1 MPLPNSIQ
9 GTYTVRRNLEV
20 LDNFKSRKVKA
31 NSIYG
36 ESLRN
41 KDGIVTILDL
51 DSQTPSLS
59 IQKNKGKYTISLAE
73 TTYVFPLI
81 DDEHDVRLVTDD
93 TLLITE
99 DGLSVKPETL
109 LQPLY
114 RAPDSRT
121 VSLNIDDDELKV
133 EDEKLTV
140 IPYNYD
146 FPLYRDAESCTVG
159 LQADDT
165 LLITENGLSVNFP
178 DPETLKKP
186 LYRDQSGLGIKLHK
200 SLKVN
205 NNDELETNIQS
216 VLKAFGALKSS
227 SGADTLLDI
236 GSSWL
241 DFGFDS
247 LTEMTDV
254 LGEVDTTAIRLM
266 VDSSTFSQAGS
277 RLSLK
282 SPGYEQIMYGNLTYG
297 YSGSSSFTYSSTLQ
311 ELRVPNVKLSGTLPA
326 IGGGSYAVSK
336 DYLSQFYQGSQTGAI
351 AVGPEFS
358 GRREIG
364 VLVDNQTVRVVG
376 NQLTGGY
383 IFQDFNGVA
392 VRPGTT
398 NDIMLSLKCEAGSC
412 LQMVKADTI
421 KDVLTCS
428 NGIERVQN
436 DLQLDLKVDANSG
449 LAMVNRGTIR
459 DIFTA
464 SQGVTRMGNDFRLSL
479 TAQSPDLTLNNGVLS
494 SNIAAGIGLQKNGA
508 ILSTNLRGINGVQVS
523 GDLISCSIS
532 GSDTILRVG
541 NSLRGNYVGSTN
553 SYGSIIVVG
562 NTIQYNMIPP
572 QFVSNS
578 PNLIITGSYPLY
590 NFTLID
596 PTPLSKQRD
605 TDNTE
610 QTDTAEV
617 LKTDVPGGNVVVLS
631 GLTPLTAIPF
641 PAMVSPPLTVP
652 MAVNSILPIV
662 STFPWG
668 MIFGGSRKHPV
679 TFMPPLEPGSNIA
692 IASDPIG
699 GCTRLLFDTPSCY
712 RGIKY
717 EYPQQAI
724 NLSMLRDYDNDVIK
738 PWVGSQI
745 TNLTSNN
752 VTFGGNIS
760 GKVITGS
767 RVQTT
772 ASVAGGSSV
781 FISNSFDGTKSS
793 WLGLDGS
800 GFLGYASDAAT
811 WLGAQDKP
819 IYIYG
824 RTSSAVSLGLR
835 VDTNGSC
842 LVGSDLTVGAS
853 SVNGLRALT
862 VSNASTGTNGCSIL
876 YLTASGG
883 SGVMFLNGNNRSV
896 DGGINAMTL
905 RNDIGNLRLQAQ
917 TARGLTILANTGIV
931 TLDATNDAS
940 STTTGALQVAGGL
953 GVQGTV
959 YMGKYAIISTTAAAA
974 FQINNGSFGYTAT
987 AGQWVTNSVAGDYI
1001 IRASASNLRIGTNN
1015 ATASNLDILS
1025 SGNVIINMTTDAT
1038 SSTSG
1043 SFQVKGGVGIA
1054 KSLYVGGDVYTNGVK
1069 VATESFV
1076 TTGYQPLITPASS
1089 LNLSGLTVQNSNTN
1103 ASAITLGNTSA
1114 AQTWNIHVAGSANSN
1129 LLTGTLGFYSSL
1141 QDKGYV
1147 FQIDPSGNTVMSGG
1161 LGVSTDAY
1169 IGGMAYIGGIEV
1181 ATQKFVIDNTAPISQ
1196 SLSSLTTTVN
1206 NNNNTVTTALASKQ
1220 TMNSATNSIYS
1231 MTVQPDSWLYSS
1243 AGTTFENVT
1252 STQVKG
1258 ILDIATNANV
1268 NTLLSGKQNNIT
1280 TSTNLSLASVTASG
1294 YVTVINGANPTYM
1307 SLVNTSSNITWG
1319 LRVAGSTADG
1329 SNPAGGFGINCS
1341 YNNIG
1346 YVFKISNTGIT
1357 QITNTS
1363 QSTSSTTGALLVSG
1377 GLGVAK
1383 DLYAGGNVIS
1393 STSVD
1398 APNWVQSRN
1407 VSSGVN
1413 AYSAVGCANDSG
1425 NGALLFLN
1433 SSTRTADGSSNN
1445 ATLRNDCG
1453 DMNIQG
1459 KSGLGLGLRIVSISN
1474 EVKVLTATDS
1484 SSVTSGALQVSGG
1497 VGIAKTLWVGN
1508 KVTSGKGTGYGFGWG
1523 SIGGNVNTGDMTFFS
1538 PSSNGQAFFNDQIND
1553 VCLWA
1558 WNTNLRFGVT
1568 NSSSQLDILS
1578 SGNVVI
1584 NTTTD
1589 ASSSITGAFQVRGG
1603 VGISKNL
1610 YCGGSLYSNNLKVAT
1625 ESYVGAAIASKQTS
1639 SPLLDSI
1646 SGVTLSANSFI
1657 LGSSATTFAVKT
1669 PEEVKTIL
1677 GITNVDLSVKQ
1688 NASPLLS
1695 TLAAMSPMSNMF
1707 LMGDDVQGFTL
1718 ANDIAVR
1725 SILNIVDYAPSIS
1738 ALQTSKQD
1746 LLTPTSNLSV
1756 NTILANDTSEAT
1768 TVSSGALQVKGGIGV
1783 SKSIFSGGNI
1793 TGKVLIAASTGGY
1806 FKLRSDTPSTKGD
1819 YTISYNNSRDALHV
1833 HLASSS
1839 DSVDQ
1844 RRYEFG
1850 HYSSDTFGTWNSR
1863 FSVNT
1868 YTGDLISSGNL
1879 TIGLPLNGLRAII
1892 LKNLDSGSNSC
1903 AIQYFQNAAGSAV
1916 MFLNGNNRSVDGG
1929 QNAMTLRNDIGNL
1942 RLQAQTAKGL
1952 MIQANTGNV
1961 TIDSTTP
1968 ALSSSTG
1975 ALVISGGVA
1984 VAAHVVAGGNLYS
1997 NGAVY
2002 SNGQVCATQPW
2013 VASQT
2018 FLRNVQVIK
2027 LLTKDVW
2034 QSNNASKVF
2043 YVSTPGKV
2051 LMEWTLNLHGTAN
2064 SNGTLSIFLGQ
2075 SAGSMPLVYS
2085 SDFNFNSGVNR
2096 TITAAFVV
2104 TGMSD
2109 NVAYFTNFSISQAA
2123 PDNTTDVTLIKI
2135 TELGQ

>member
-1 MPLPNSIQ
+1 MSGINSRHSTGLRTVDNTNLLSPYVTGEMVGFDVGAKIKGFDVGEFKHLSNENGKLKVNEVETTSECLPCTNEHGVVSIGLNVDNKRLEIDEESRLTTIDVSAHQPLVYSKEGHDIQ
-9 GTYTVRRNLEV
+9 LQF
-20 LDNFKSRKVKA
+20 D
-31 NSIYG
+31 
-36 ESLRN
+36 
-41 KDGIVTILDL
+41 
-51 DSQTPSLS
+51 DSSLS
-59 IQKNKGKYTISLAE
+59 VEEEKLKVIPENYE
-73 TTYVFPLI
+73 FPMYR
-81 DDEHDVRLVTDD
+81 DDE
-93 TLLITE
+93 
-99 DGLSVKPETL
+99 
-109 LQPLY
+109 
-114 RAPDSRT
+114 SRT
-121 VSLNIDDDELKV
+121 VGIRVDE
-133 EDEKLTV
+133 
-140 IPYNYD
+140 
-146 FPLYRDAESCTVG
+146 
-159 LQADDT
+159 T
-165 LLITENGLSVNFP
+165 LSINENGLSVNFP
-178 DPETLKKP
+178 PPPPLETLKKP
-186 LYRDQSGLGIKLHK
+186 LYRDNGIGVKLHK

-205 NNDELETNIQS
+205 SSDELETNSSQ
-216 VLKAFGALKSS
+216 LFKAFGAIKTS

-247 LTEMTDV
+247 LTEMTNV

-266 VDSSTFSQAGS
+266 VDSSIFSQAGS

-351 AVGPEFS
+351 AVSPEAA

-364 VLVDNQTVRVVG
+364 CLVDNQTIRIVG
-376 NQLTGGY
+376 NALTGGY
-383 IFQDFNGVA
+383 IFQDFNGVSI
-392 VRPGTT
+392 RPGTT
-398 NDIMLSLKCEAGSC
+398 NDVVLSLKCEAGSC

-459 DIFTA
+459 DTFTA
-464 SQGVTRMGNDFRLSL
+464 SQGVTRTGNDFRLSL

-541 NSLRGNYVGSTN
+541 DALRGNYVGSTN

-610 QTDTAEV
+610 QSDTAEV
-617 LKTDVPGGNVVVLS
+617 LKTDVPSGNTVILS
-631 GLTPLTAIPF
+631 GATPLSTVPF

-668 MIFGGSRKHPV
+668 MIFGGSCKRKVQRDAEGQPILDGDGNPIYEPIDPV
-679 TFMPPLEPGSNIA
+679 TFMPPLEPGSNVA

-699 GCTRLLFDTPSCY
+699 GCTRLLFDMPSCY

-781 FISNSFDGTKSS
+781 FISNSFDSTKSS

-800 GFLGYASDAAT
+800 GLLGYASDAAT

-819 IYIYG
+819 IYIYR

-842 LVGSDLTVGAS
+842 VVGGDLTVGAS
-853 SVNGLRALT
+853 SVNGLRSLI
-862 VSNASTGTNGCSIL
+862 VSNPSTGTNGCSIL

-883 SGVMFLNGNNRSV
+883 SGVMFLNGNNRSS

-917 TARGLTILANTGIV
+917 TARGLTIQANTGIV

-940 STTTGALQVAGGL
+940 STTTGALQIPGGL

-974 FQINNGSFGYTAT
+974 FQINNASFGYTAT
-987 AGQWVTNSVAGDYI
+987 AGQWVTNTIAGDYI

-1025 SGNVIINMTTDAT
+1025 SGNVIINTTTDAT

-1043 SFQVKGGVGIA
+1043 SFQVKGGVSIA

-1069 VATESFV
+1069 LATESSLTTSIATKQNASPLLDAISGLTTTPNSFV
-1076 TTGYQPLITPASS
+1076 MGTAGGFTVSPVSTILGGFQPLLTTSSALNVNSLTTSGGIFVQGTSDIVFRVDNVGNGLLTGGLLVEHDLNVEGLIIQNGVEVATQQWSVATMTGMTSPLSQSLTSLQTLVQNNKAAADTALATKQSASALLDSISGLTPAANTFIMGTPTGFSVVPTSNILSSYQPLITSS
-1089 LNLSGLTVQNSNTN
+1089 
-1103 ASAITLGNTSA
+1103 
-1114 AQTWNIHVAGSANSN
+1114 
-1129 LLTGTLGFYSSL
+1129 
-1141 QDKGYV
+1141 
-1147 FQIDPSGNTVMSGG
+1147 
-1161 LGVSTDAY
+1161 
-1169 IGGMAYIGGIEV
+1169 
-1181 ATQKFVIDNTAPISQ
+1181 
-1196 SLSSLTTTVN
+1196 
-1206 NNNNTVTTALASKQ
+1206 TALSF
-1220 TMNSATNSIYS
+1220 NSAT
-1231 MTVQPDSWLYSS
+1231 V
-1243 AGTTFENVT
+1243 GG
-1252 STQVKG
+1252 G
-1258 ILDIATNANV
+1258 ITI
-1268 NTLLSGKQNNIT
+1268 Q
-1280 TSTNLSLASVTASG
+1280 
-1294 YVTVINGANPTYM
+1294 NGAASTTL
-1307 SLVNTSSNITWG
+1307 SLVNTGSNVTWG
-1319 LRVAGSTADG
+1319 MRVAGSTGDG
-1329 SNPAGGFGINCS
+1329 TLSAGGFGLNSS
-1341 YNNIG
+1341 YNNTG
-1346 YVFKISNTGIT
+1346 FVLRVSNTGVT
-1357 QITNTS
+1357 QIPNTTD
-1363 QSTSSTTGALLVSG
+1363 STSVTTGAFQVSGGVSIGKTLTLGAGGGGLQPAAIVINAPSSATASTAVLISNNAASSNSWGIYHAATNGTGILTNGSLGFYNYGTSAHQFILKANGTIAITSTTDSSSTIMGALQVSG

-1383 DLYAGGNVIS
+1383 MLYVGG
-1393 STSVD
+1393 
-1398 APNWVQSRN
+1398 
-1407 VSSGVN
+1407 
-1413 AYSAVGCANDSG
+1413 
-1425 NGALLFLN
+1425 
-1433 SSTRTADGSSNN
+1433 
-1445 ATLRNDCG
+1445 
-1453 DMNIQG
+1453 
-1459 KSGLGLGLRIVSISN
+1459 
-1474 EVKVLTATDS
+1474 
-1484 SSVTSGALQVSGG
+1484 
-1497 VGIAKTLWVGN
+1497 
-1508 KVTSGKGTGYGFGWG
+1508 
-1523 SIGGNVNTGDMTFFS
+1523 
-1538 PSSNGQAFFNDQIND
+1538 
-1553 VCLWA
+1553 
-1558 WNTNLRFGVT
+1558 
-1568 NSSSQLDILS
+1568 DI
-1578 SGNVVI
+1578 
-1584 NTTTD
+1584 
-1589 ASSSITGAFQVRGG
+1589 F
-1603 VGISKNL
+1603 
-1610 YCGGSLYSNNLKVAT
+1610 SNNLKLAT
-1625 ESYVGAAIASKQTS
+1625 ESYVGTAIANKQAS
-1639 SPLLDSI
+1639 SPLLSSI
-1646 SGVTLSANSFI
+1646 SGLALSANSFI
-1657 LGSSATTFAVKT
+1657 VGSSATSFSVKT

-1677 GITNVDLSVKQ
+1677 GITNVDISGKQ
-1688 NASPLLS
+1688 NASPLLDS
-1695 TLAAMSPMSNMF
+1695 LASMSPMSNMF
-1707 LMGDDVQGFTL
+1707 VMGDDVQGFTL
-1718 ANDIAVR
+1718 VNDISVR

-1746 LLTPTSNLSV
+1746 VITSSSNLLA

-1819 YTISYNNSRDALHV
+1819 YTISYNNSGDALHV
-1833 HLASSS
+1833 HLAGSS

-1879 TIGLPLNGLRAII
+1879 TIGSPLNGLRAII

-1916 MFLNGNNRSVDGG
+1916 MFLNGNNRSSDGG
-1929 QNAMTLRNDIGNL
+1929 VNTMTLRNDIGNL

-1952 MIQANTGNV
+1952 TIQANTGNV

-1975 ALVISGGVA
+1975 ALVVSGGVA

-2109 NVAYFTNFSISQAA
+2109 NIAYFTNFSISQAA

>member
-20 LDNFKSRKVKA
+20 LDNFKSGKVKA

-51 DSQTPSLS
+51 DSQMPSLS

-133 EDEKLTV
+133 EDGKLTV

-146 FPLYRDAESCTVG
+146 FPLYREAESHTVG
-159 LQADDT
+159 LQADDS

-266 VDSSTFSQAGS
+266 VDSTSFSQAGS

-351 AVGPEFS
+351 AVSPEAA

-364 VLVDNQTVRVVG
+364 CL
-376 NQLTGGY
+376 
-383 IFQDFNGVA
+383 DFNGVSI
-392 VRPGTT
+392 RPGTT
-398 NDIMLSLKCEAGSC
+398 NDVVLSLKCEAGSC

-464 SQGVTRMGNDFRLSL
+464 SQGVSRVGNEFRLSL

-523 GDLISCSIS
+523 GNLISCSLT
-532 GSDTILRVG
+532 GSDTVLRVG
-541 NSLRGNYVGSTN
+541 DTLKGNYVGSTN
-553 SYGSIIVVG
+553 SYGSVVVVG

-596 PTPLSKQRD
+596 PMPLSKQRD

-610 QTDTAEV
+610 QSDTAEV

-631 GLTPLTAIPF
+631 GATPLTTIPF
-641 PAMVSPPLTVP
+641 PVMVSPPLTIP

-668 MIFGGSRKHPV
+668 MIFGGSRKRKVQRDAEGQPILDGDGNPVYKPIDPV
-679 TFMPPLEPGSNIA
+679 TFMPPLEPGSNVA
-692 IASDPIG
+692 IASDPVG

-712 RGIKY
+712 RTIKY

-724 NLSMLRDYDNDVIK
+724 NLSMLRDYDTKLIKPWQAINLSMLRDYDTEVIK
-738 PWVGSQI
+738 PWVTTGLASKQ
-745 TNLTSNN
+745 NLSPLLDNISSLTPADG
-752 VTFGGNIS
+752 TFLMGGN
-760 GKVITGS
+760 
-767 RVQTT
+767 
-772 ASVAGGSSV
+772 GG
-781 FISNSFDGTKSS
+781 F
-793 WLGLDGS
+793 
-800 GFLGYASDAAT
+800 
-811 WLGAQDKP
+811 
-819 IYIYG
+819 
-824 RTSSAVSLGLR
+824 
-835 VDTNGSC
+835 
-842 LVGSDLTVGAS
+842 
-853 SVNGLRALT
+853 
-862 VSNASTGTNGCSIL
+862 
-876 YLTASGG
+876 
-883 SGVMFLNGNNRSV
+883 
-896 DGGINAMTL
+896 
-905 RNDIGNLRLQAQ
+905 
-917 TARGLTILANTGIV
+917 
-931 TLDATNDAS
+931 
-940 STTTGALQVAGGL
+940 
-953 GVQGTV
+953 
-959 YMGKYAIISTTAAAA
+959 
-974 FQINNGSFGYTAT
+974 FQI
-987 AGQWVTNSVAGDYI
+987 VPKDE
-1001 IRASASNLRIGTNN
+1001 
-1015 ATASNLDILS
+1015 ILS
-1025 SGNVIINMTTDAT
+1025 A
-1038 SSTSG
+1038 
-1043 SFQVKGGVGIA
+1043 
-1054 KSLYVGGDVYTNGVK
+1054 
-1069 VATESFV
+1069 
-1076 TTGYQPLITPASS
+1076 YQPLITPASV

-1103 ASAITLGNTSA
+1103 AMAITLGNTSA
-1114 AQTWNIHVAGSANSN
+1114 AQTWNIHVAGSSN
-1129 LLTGTLGFYSSL
+1129 GNLISGALGFYSSY

-1147 FQIDPSGNTVMSGG
+1147 FRIDPSGNTVVSGG

-1169 IGGMAYIGGIEV
+1169 VGGMLYIAGIEA
-1181 ATQKFVIDNTAPISQ
+1181 ATQKFVIDNIAPITQ
-1196 SLSSLTTTVN
+1196 SLSSLTTTVTN
-1206 NNNNTVTTALASKQ
+1206 NNNAVTTALASKQ
-1220 TMNSATNSIYS
+1220 PMNATTNSLYT

-1243 AGTTFENVT
+1243 AGTTIENVT
-1252 STQVKG
+1252 SNQVKG
-1258 ILDIATNANV
+1258 ILDIATNAGV

-1280 TSTNLSLASVTASG
+1280 TSTNLSLASVTANG
-1294 YVTVINGANPTYM
+1294 YLSVQNAANPTFM
-1307 SLVNTSSNITWG
+1307 SLVNTASNVTWG
-1319 LRVAGSTADG
+1319 LRVAGSSADG
-1329 SNPAGGFGINCS
+1329 SNPA
-1341 YNNIG
+1341 
-1346 YVFKISNTGIT
+1346 GIT

-1383 DLYAGGNVIS
+1383 DVYAGGNVIS

-1407 VSSGVN
+1407 ISSGTN
-1413 AYSAVGCANDSG
+1413 AYAAIGCANDSG

-1474 EVKVLTATDS
+1474 EVKVLTTTDS
-1484 SSVTSGALQVSGG
+1484 SSATTGALQSIFAGVTDFLLVDYSKDNLGLLAGCVGVRTRNRSLQILSLG
-1497 VGIAKTLWVGN
+1497 VGSDLRAR
-1508 KVTSGKGTGYGFGWG
+1508 GKESRLVVNRAGFRGFGTG
-1523 SIGGNVNTGDMTFFS
+1523 D
-1538 PSSNGQAFFNDQIND
+1538 QA
-1553 VCLWA
+1553 V
-1558 WNTNLRFGVT
+1558 
-1568 NSSSQLDILS
+1568 
-1578 SGNVVI
+1578 
-1584 NTTTD
+1584 
-1589 ASSSITGAFQVRGG
+1589 
-1603 VGISKNL
+1603 
-1610 YCGGSLYSNNLKVAT
+1610 
-1625 ESYVGAAIASKQTS
+1625 E
-1639 SPLLDSI
+1639 
-1646 SGVTLSANSFI
+1646 
-1657 LGSSATTFAVKT
+1657 
-1669 PEEVKTIL
+1669 
-1677 GITNVDLSVKQ
+1677 
-1688 NASPLLS
+1688 
-1695 TLAAMSPMSNMF
+1695 
-1707 LMGDDVQGFTL
+1707 
-1718 ANDIAVR
+1718 
-1725 SILNIVDYAPSIS
+1725 
-1738 ALQTSKQD
+1738 AL
-1746 LLTPTSNLSV
+1746 
-1756 NTILANDTSEAT
+1756 
-1768 TVSSGALQVKGGIGV
+1768 
-1783 SKSIFSGGNI
+1783 
-1793 TGKVLIAASTGGY
+1793 
-1806 FKLRSDTPSTKGD
+1806 
-1819 YTISYNNSRDALHV
+1819 
-1833 HLASSS
+1833 
-1839 DSVDQ
+1839 
-1844 RRYEFG
+1844 
-1850 HYSSDTFGTWNSR
+1850 
-1863 FSVNT
+1863 
-1868 YTGDLISSGNL
+1868 
-1879 TIGLPLNGLRAII
+1879 
-1892 LKNLDSGSNSC
+1892 C
-1903 AIQYFQNAAGSAV
+1903 
-1916 MFLNGNNRSVDGG
+1916 
-1929 QNAMTLRNDIGNL
+1929 
-1942 RLQAQTAKGL
+1942 
-1952 MIQANTGNV
+1952 
-1961 TIDSTTP
+1961 
-1968 ALSSSTG
+1968 
-1975 ALVISGGVA
+1975 
-1984 VAAHVVAGGNLYS
+1984 
-1997 NGAVY
+1997 
-2002 SNGQVCATQPW
+2002 
-2013 VASQT
+2013 
-2018 FLRNVQVIK
+2018 
-2027 LLTKDVW
+2027 
-2034 QSNNASKVF
+2034 
-2043 YVSTPGKV
+2043 
-2051 LMEWTLNLHGTAN
+2051 
-2064 SNGTLSIFLGQ
+2064 
-2075 SAGSMPLVYS
+2075 
-2085 SDFNFNSGVNR
+2085 
-2096 TITAAFVV
+2096 
-2104 TGMSD
+2104 
-2109 NVAYFTNFSISQAA
+2109 
-2123 PDNTTDVTLIKI
+2123 
-2135 TELGQ
+2135 